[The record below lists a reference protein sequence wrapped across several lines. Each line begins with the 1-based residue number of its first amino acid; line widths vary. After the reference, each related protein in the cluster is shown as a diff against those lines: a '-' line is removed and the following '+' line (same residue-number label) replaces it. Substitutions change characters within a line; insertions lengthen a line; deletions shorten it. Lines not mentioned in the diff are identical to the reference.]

1 MKINALTALLAVAC
15 TWSLSAAELGMDAP
29 PLKIKDWVKGQAVDL
44 KATQGKQV
52 TVVEFW
58 ATWCPPC
65 RASIP
70 HLSELQ
76 AKFKN
81 KGVTIVGVSDE
92 TTAKVKPFVGK
103 MADEMDYVVAVDDA
117 RATSTAY
124 MEAFGVNG
132 IPHAFIVDKQGRIAW
147 HGHPMN
153 GLDKALEDI
162 VAGRY
167 DIESAKRGLRA
178 EKTMRDY
185 FELVS
190 DGNATAKTKELG
202 ETILKDASGNPGL
215 MNQFAWILLTHPR
228 LKNPDH
234 GLAARAAK
242 AAYDASEGKD
252 PSIIDT
258 YARAQFVQ
266 GNVKEAVELQKKAI
280 RLCDDDELK
289 PQLEKVLKEYEAKL
303 N

>member
-1 MKINALTALLAVAC
+1 MKINALTAILAVTC
-15 TWSLSAAELGMDAP
+15 SWSLHAADLGMAAP
-29 PLKIKDWVKGQAVDL
+29 DLKIKEWVKGQAVDL
-44 KATQGKQV
+44 KAGKDKQV

-76 AKFKN
+76 AKFKDKN
-81 KGVTIVGVSDE
+81 VTIVGVSDE
-92 TTAKVKPFVGK
+92 TVPKVKPFVDK
-103 MADEMDYVVAVDDA
+103 MADQMNYVVAVDDA
-117 RATSTAY
+117 RRTSAAY
-124 MEAFGVNG
+124 MEAFGVDG

-147 HGHPMN
+147 HGHPMS

-162 VAGRY
+162 VSGDY
-167 DIESAKRGLRA
+167 DIETAKRSLRA
-178 EKTMRDY
+178 EKSMRDY
-185 FELVS
+185 FEMVS
-190 DGNATAKTKELG
+190 DGQSTPKSKELG
-202 ETILKDASGNPGL
+202 EAILKDASGNAGL

-234 GLAARAAK
+234 DLAGKAARAA
-242 AAYDASEGKD
+242 YDISEGKD

-258 YARAQFVQ
+258 YARAQFVR
-266 GNVKEAVELQKKAI
+266 GKINEAVILQKKAI
-280 RLCDDDELK
+280 ELCDDAELK
-289 PQLEKVLKEYEAKL
+289 PQLEKTLKQYEAKL